1 MVQQH
6 QVKLGNYKQSDK
18 KLQRYKKKLIDE
30 EIELFKA
37 TNHYL
42 EESQKKIGVRD
53 FNKIVEAE
61 LSYKTAFRNV
71 QDKKAKILDQENQVK
86 LDKEEYDNMNETI
99 ENEIK
104 NLKNDSDNV
113 FRVIVD
119 KMAEFYNEVQRES
132 HEIKNQN
139 IGAQNLQGLERGMSN
154 IPGLFGMN
162 SMGLGGFGKSPQKNY
177 SNKAKE
183 SWKTSEMEKAF
194 ENIKIELYQIP
205 LEIENKIQHLEFMKH
220 FLDTVSKHFV

>member
-132 HEIKNQN
+132 HEIKN
-139 IGAQNLQGLERGMSN
+139 
-154 IPGLFGMN
+154 
-162 SMGLGGFGKSPQKNY
+162 
-177 SNKAKE
+177 
-183 SWKTSEMEKAF
+183 
-194 ENIKIELYQIP
+194 
-205 LEIENKIQHLEFMKH
+205 
-220 FLDTVSKHFV
+220 